1 MIPAMIGAGK
11 DCESYYENLPPA
23 DRQVLLNLV
32 NKTTIPQ
39 LGALLKSCAVLIS
52 ADTGTA
58 HFALALDVPV
68 VDVFYLNDESNL
80 AAWGPKTFYRHR
92 LIARGGDSALKIFGK
107 CAGSDRRKLFPVTL
121 YISGSYQERILIC
134 SHGISR
140 IAIL

>member
-80 AAWGPKTFYRHR
+80 RRLGDRRHFTATC
-92 LIARGGDSALKIFGK
+92 LIARGGDFSAENIWKNAQDLM
-107 CAGSDRRKLFPVTL
+107 
-121 YISGSYQERILIC
+121 EEN
-134 SHGISR
+134 ISR
-140 IAIL
+140 